1 MSNIRIDGS
10 IGEGGGQIPRTAL
23 GLSLVTGKPFE
34 IKNIRAGRRKP
45 GLLRQHLT
53 ALKAAK
59 QISSADVRGAQIGST
74 EFSFSPRRVQA
85 GDYHFAVG
93 TAGSTTLVLQTILPA
108 LMLADG
114 PSTVV
119 IEGGTHN
126 PYAPPFPFLERSFIP
141 VLRHMGVG
149 IDLEL
154 NRYGFYPAG
163 GGKFTIRI
171 DPVEQ
176 LNPLEINERGELV
189 AMKARIYT
197 ANLPDGVAS
206 REKHCLQNRLSALG
220 DGVEVID
227 VQGSHGPGNVVT
239 VELQYEHVTEVFTG
253 FGELYKSA
261 EKVVNE
267 VVNSVNKY
275 MSAGSPVGPHLAD
288 QLMIPFALAGS
299 GSYKTAGLSRHSI
312 TNLEII
318 KKFIRI
324 QTDIED
330 NEQNQNIVC
339 FREFAD

>member
-1 MSNIRIDGS
+1 MSKIRIDGS

-59 QISSADVRGAQIGST
+59 QISQADVRGAQIGSS
-74 EFSFSPRRVQA
+74 EFAFSPRRVRS
-85 GDYHFAVG
+85 GEYHFAVG

-141 VLRHMGVG
+141 VLRQMGVG

-171 DPVEQ
+171 DPVKQ
-176 LNPLEINERGELV
+176 LKPME
-189 AMKARIYT
+189 
-197 ANLPDGVAS
+197 
-206 REKHCLQNRLSALG
+206 
-220 DGVEVID
+220 
-227 VQGSHGPGNVVT
+227 
-239 VELQYEHVTEVFTG
+239 FT
-253 FGELYKSA
+253 
-261 EKVVNE
+261 
-267 VVNSVNKY
+267 
-275 MSAGSPVGPHLAD
+275 
-288 QLMIPFALAGS
+288 
-299 GSYKTAGLSRHSI
+299 
-312 TNLEII
+312 
-318 KKFIRI
+318 
-324 QTDIED
+324 
-330 NEQNQNIVC
+330 
-339 FREFAD
+339 